1 MTDEAKLAEDEDTEA
16 SRESWLHHQHTKKR
30 LIAQRKEVEQL
41 QNKLHSVAV
50 ASSDPEV
57 RWYAA
62 LLTAAE
68 RFEHV
73 LKGID

>member
-1 MTDEAKLAEDEDTEA
+1 MTDEKKLAEDEDTEE

-30 LIAQRKEVEQL
+30 LLAQRKEVEQL
-41 QNKLHSVAV
+41 QSKLHSVATG
-50 ASSDPEV
+50 STDPEV

-73 LKGID
+73 LKGTD